1 MQQDQGKYKMKR
13 IEDRRESKMSVMIEQ
28 GCKGC
33 LRLGTALIIIAEK
46 IIQELIAQRGIPNSG
61 EIKRECSLQKSI
73 GK

>member
-1 MQQDQGKYKMKR
+1 
-13 IEDRRESKMSVMIEQ
+13 MSVMIEQ